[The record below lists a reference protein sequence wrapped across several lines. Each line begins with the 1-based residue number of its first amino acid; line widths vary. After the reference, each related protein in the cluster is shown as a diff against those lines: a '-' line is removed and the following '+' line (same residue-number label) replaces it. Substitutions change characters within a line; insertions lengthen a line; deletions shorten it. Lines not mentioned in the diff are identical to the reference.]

1 MLRALAAHTIG
12 VRRTLRRAP
21 VCDAARASQ
30 QVDKFPTPV
39 MTAWWLATDVPF
51 EWNAVW
57 QTYMPAMS
65 EDLWPSVFY
74 VWVQKFVDKVKGDL
88 ISIGMWDR

>member
-1 MLRALAAHTIG
+1 MRE
-12 VRRTLRRAP
+12 RPSQRAP